1 MDVGTYNCTKSQMSL
16 FVFIYLYFCLK
27 SENQALE
34 FILII
39 ILAQTVIVKS
49 SDRIYCVYCHH
60 FLHQTIVKIYFEI
73 EILQYLLHEKEFIN
87 IFKNICNS
95 NNNIIVSKR

>member
-1 MDVGTYNCTKSQMSL
+1 MDVGTYNCTRSQMSL

-34 FILII
+34 FILIM

-49 SDRIYCVYCHH
+49 SDRIDCVYCHR
-60 FLHQTIVKIYFEI
+60 FLHLTIVKVYFEI
-73 EILQYLLHEKEFIN
+73 EILQYYMN
-87 IFKNICNS
+87 KNL
-95 NNNIIVSKR
+95 